1 MPSLASHILGLP
13 LPLHRRSSDVV
24 AKFVVVAA
32 CLALGT
38 GPAVADAADAQPRK
52 PNIVLILAD
61 DK

>member
-1 MPSLASHILGLP
+1 MPSLACRFLGLL
-13 LPLHRRSSDVV
+13 LPLRRRSSGDF
-24 AKFVVVAA
+24 AKFVVAAA